1 MRAKDLSRLQ
11 PALDR
16 KTLKDSKRASLEATI
31 TPDLADRL
39 GKSYIL
45 GRFTSPEI
53 AASASVAGITNLED
67 LHTNVAT
74 QLLKQG
80 IVPQRQLARDN
91 PIASYAN
98 FLNAQE
104 GDIITIPD
112 PKTGKPITVTID
124 NRRPTAAFTQGEV
137 RDPNTGKV
145 VIPSAPAVGLRKRTE
160 AEVLAQEKAQRELQQ
175 RVPVVDIDKRPFTL
189 AATQGPANF
198 NAPSSAG
205 EAVALPFKIVGVPFS
220 FAGAAISM
228 MSPDQLKFVGTGVRA
243 AVKTVVAAGMTAGET
258 TYNTA
263 RLTLR
268 DAYAAGQTDASPW
281 ERFKMAADPRKFVN
295 NLGASFVSSTGITA
309 LTDLFS
315 GNLDTGGGFL
325 IQGKTGERAQELQ
338 NDMAGTVAEAMG
350 IDPNKYYIAPEDK
363 AFYDKPFDTGFI
375 AGEALVDAKL
385 TSRDSEVY
393 QFFED
398 SFNVGLR
405 IGLDPG
411 IAGFDVTEIMLRGLT
426 TKFNLSNQVAKSYL
440 DARQAGKYEEA
451 LRIAVENGMDSK
463 QAELLTDA
471 ERYTKLA
478 EDIVTPKEN
487 IVYSGDRAFNT
498 TDEVT
503 KFRDTDDPDFFPNKE
518 NYLGEGL
525 YVTDGVYPASSLGYN
540 NTNSGVV
547 PLTNNPDLA
556 NSLLPPTGGF
566 LPDDKL
572 LTAAGLVPENVFL
585 PNVGYL
591 PEGNVA
597 GVWKFDKTD
606 LNIID
611 FNDFPVH
618 VPEVFNII
626 VDTAQKV
633 VDDIVKPH
641 DKTDSVALQEI
652 YEQNSLMFDGNATTQ
667 ATFTTIRNRVDEQ
680 IATNGIIKIQDKTT
694 GRYEEFLS
702 TEDYIDF
709 LKSKPN
715 YVAHLERT
723 KDLREILVKKYNFSE
738 EDASIFAA
746 NLTDMFLIK
755 AGYHG
760 TPFTELL
767 KLLDRIKQTG
777 QGQQIG
783 ILFREL
789 LKPLTNAPLFK
800 TAPSP
805 FITAENIIN
814 DLIYVVRESVPEE
827 VLNSFQRIIDSDF
840 EATDELL
847 TAILKPFYDETTL
860 KQVVSTRADHDMI
873 QHNNAIQN
881 LNKVKNPITQAL
893 VDAGYDGM
901 RYNGGEVMGGT
912 GKHNAFVIWKPSKMQ
927 HLDVMSG
934 ERFPINQLVE
944 NLTEAN
950 RLGYTADE
958 IANLKGVED
967 GWKQG
972 MGLIGMDPK
981 MVEPTAINNMRNT
994 PFGQRLLQAMAD
1006 ETSVVKI
1013 WRDFLKE
1020 KSPGAAIRLA
1030 KATTPDEV
1038 FEVLREVVDSGDP
1051 NVNLRN
1057 LPNGWKDWV
1066 SNTGFK
1072 VKQKADRYIKQTAMM
1087 PESTYI
1093 SFDDP
1098 VSALQRTDRLMQI
1111 VGVKGPERDRVLEV
1125 LFKAIDE
1132 DTSVA
1137 WDDFFAAA
1145 NETTLTNKMIKA
1157 GWTPEQIQ
1165 EFTSYRRKGDMVQR
1179 FTLEDLADNIPIEWF
1194 DEGDG
1199 PLRITQLLAGGGWL
1213 LEPEV
1218 IDELIRDLNPVIRGL
1233 RKITKD
1239 HPAIAK
1245 TIGVERTITRALET
1259 ASSAW
1264 VKPAALGA
1272 PLPFRY
1278 VMRVVPEETL
1288 RVAFSGEFDNL
1299 GQYMA
1304 QIFTGH
1310 LNYDTFGRT
1319 IRSSQQVAEEMAK
1332 LQHLKDEYEMLQ
1344 QQLTTAP
1351 SLAQKTQ
1358 KRINAIEKKYGTK
1371 TEMQARIDELSLQID
1386 NNIVGDQRA
1395 LVNRVRGHL
1404 EGTHDDNTLNSYM
1417 QRSDIPQVVTNKV
1430 IDPLNITTKEKK
1442 MRRNWVKAQAQD
1454 IAEMA
1459 ANQDYRVIAGALL
1472 AGDPAML
1479 ERIAQDLLSGDLR
1492 GTYEAYTKNV
1502 FNTKLMWDW
1511 ETIEAARSRV
1521 NEIVIDIK
1529 QRTALHPEI
1538 LDALSKDK
1546 YGGAPLR
1553 KPTIN
1558 KVYEA
1563 DPLFTKLV
1571 RDVLLDNPAAPRQVE
1586 YYPLVRSQ
1594 PRATRNANFM
1604 YASFGMY
1611 TKASAAMARNPL
1623 WGQAYWKRIIEMMP
1637 AMDSSEAAALV
1648 SANVGKLPDYQIEK
1662 LQDALPS
1669 AKGELTR
1676 TEVSRV
1682 AEVHA
1687 REVTDGLLYNAQNNK
1702 SYVAYRHPLFFMFFD
1717 AYREQWMTWLKL
1729 MKNPANI
1736 HKVDVASRSLQSF
1749 REPFSEEDNTILHND
1764 PTTNK
1769 QTITVPFSRWMLGL
1783 AGGDANFAIP
1793 TRNLSFVGS
1802 VAPGVGPV
1810 VSLAAASWYP
1820 QSETWANMKQT
1831 FMPFA
1836 GANSDMDW
1844 RQYFL
1849 PQFVQL
1855 AATGIAG
1862 KGSDKV
1868 PSLDVV
1874 WGALEK
1880 FASNDVE
1887 QTKKTASIHIMR
1899 QLSGQI
1905 DKYPLTPEGRKQLLE
1920 DVDSLSD
1927 NFAIARAFARTFLP
1941 AAPITQYYVDT
1952 KQGNILQ
1959 GLLLDEIRKTEN
1971 EVFAKGGNLSQAVAT
1986 LLTEWGPGIWAFFGS
2001 GSQTHIPGLQPT
2013 KEYQSWVFDN
2023 KGLLGKYPMAGGYL
2037 GPQLGEYNARI
2048 FTQQVLLGQRSRKDP
2063 KVSLEDAANIMAES
2077 YYDHRVSSIS
2087 PEDEGTDE
2095 ARRAIEGFKTETE
2108 QKFPTW
2114 SPLLSTAEAQVKRR
2128 LQMQEIRKMI
2138 NDPKIVD
2145 SSGGFALKQYML
2157 MRDAAI
2163 EKMIDA
2169 EPTVTERNWNTVE
2182 ASYSLRKHLFDKGTL
2197 MAKETPEFGALWQ
2210 NILKREFKTDDI
2222 VPTVEASK

>member
-16 KTLKDSKRASLEATI
+16 QTLKDSKRASLEATI

-53 AASASVAGITNLED
+53 AASAAVAGITNLED

-80 IVPQRQLARDN
+80 IVPQRQLAKDN
-91 PIASYAN
+91 PVASYAN
-98 FLNAQE
+98 MLNAKP
-104 GDIITIPD
+104 GDVVTIPD

-124 NRRPTAAFTQGEV
+124 NRKPTAAATQGEV

-145 VIPSAPAVGLRKRTE
+145 LIPSAPAVGLRKRTE
-160 AEVLAQEKAQRELQQ
+160 AEVLAEETAKRELQK
-175 RVPVVDIDKRPFTL
+175 RVPVVDVNKNPFAL

-228 MSPDQLKFVGTGVRA
+228 MAPDQLKFIGTVARGG
-243 AVKTVVAAGMTAGET
+243 VKTVVAAGMTAGET

-309 LTDLFS
+309 LTDLLS
-315 GNLDTGGGFL
+315 GELDTGGGFL

-350 IDPNKYYIAPEDK
+350 IDTNKYYIAPEDK

-385 TSRDSEVY
+385 TTRDSELY
-393 QFFED
+393 QFVED
-398 SFNVGLR
+398 FTNVGLR

-411 IAGFDVTEIMLRGLT
+411 VAGFDVTELALRGLINKFGLT
-426 TKFNLSNQVAKSYL
+426 TQVAKSYL
-440 DARQAGKYEEA
+440 DARAAGKYEEA
-451 LRIAVENGMDSK
+451 LRIAVENGMDTRK
-463 QAELLTDA
+463 AELLADS
-471 ERYTKLA
+471 ERLVNLA
-478 EDIVTPKEN
+478 GDFVARKDN
-487 IVYSGDRAFNT
+487 IVYSGDRSFAV

-503 KFRDTDDPDFFPNKE
+503 KFRDVTDPDFTPNTG

-525 YVTDGVYPASSLGYN
+525 YVTDGVYPASSVGYN
-540 NTNSGVV
+540 NPSEIV
-547 PLTNNPDLA
+547 PITGSVKGQPNNFYLP
-556 NSLLPPTGGF
+556 SLLEDAD
-566 LPDDKL
+566 LI
-572 LTAAGLVPENVFL
+572 PEGVYAQ
-585 PNVGYL
+585 NVGMN
-591 PEGNVA
+591 PAGGNA

-611 FNDFPVH
+611 YNTPPKQ
-618 VPEVFNII
+618 VPEIFQYIL
-626 VDTAQKV
+626 DTAQKV
-633 VDDIVKPH
+633 IDENTRPTDKFDVFRANEFFDEKAFYGPEFKGYETLNDLRLKVAEKIENDGYYIDSEGDKFDNVREWEHYVSFGTPRFRKHSARLSNVTNLLVERLGMPEELAITVANHMATTVLFEMGYVDNPIAEAINQLLIHSSPTSGKTIGDVYKMGIAQHGLLKMNKLYEPKFENFRTTILDSMREVGNFASAESYSLYFLQDWYDNVISKPLKSADIADIQRAVLEIFYSSEMVPKILDDIELYKNTPQ
-641 DKTDSVALQEI
+641 SVQGELWDIE
-652 YEQNSLMFDGNATTQ
+652 S
-667 ATFTTIRNRVDEQ
+667 
-680 IATNGIIKIQDKTT
+680 
-694 GRYEEFLS
+694 
-702 TEDYIDF
+702 
-709 LKSKPN
+709 KSVN
-715 YVAHLERT
+715 
-723 KDLREILVKKYNFSE
+723 
-738 EDASIFAA
+738 
-746 NLTDMFLIK
+746 
-755 AGYHG
+755 
-760 TPFTELL
+760 PFT
-767 KLLDRIKQTG
+767 RG
-777 QGQQIG
+777 
-783 ILFREL
+783 
-789 LKPLTNAPLFK
+789 
-800 TAPSP
+800 
-805 FITAENIIN
+805 
-814 DLIYVVRESVPEE
+814 
-827 VLNSFQRIIDSDF
+827 
-840 EATDELL
+840 
-847 TAILKPFYDETTL
+847 
-860 KQVVSTRADHDMI
+860 
-873 QHNNAIQN
+873 
-881 LNKVKNPITQAL
+881 L
-893 VDAGYDGM
+893 VDMGYDGI
-901 RYNGGEVMGGT
+901 RYDGGSIMGGT
-912 GKHNAFVIWKPSKMQ
+912 GTHNAYVVWKPSKLQ
-927 HLDVMSG
+927 HLDVLSG
-934 ERFPINQLVE
+934 ERFPINQMIE
-944 NLTEAN
+944 NLKEAN
-950 RLGYTADE
+950 RLGYSADE
-958 IANLKGVED
+958 IENLRKVQD

-981 MVEPTAINNMRNT
+981 ALDLTKLGAMKTT
-994 PFGQRLLQAMAD
+994 PFGRKILQAMAD
-1006 ETSVVKI
+1006 EKSVVKI
-1013 WRDFLKE
+1013 WRDFLLE

-1038 FEVLREVVDSGDP
+1038 FDVLREVVDSGDP

-1057 LPNGWKDWV
+1057 LPNGWKDWT
-1066 SNTGFK
+1066 SSTGFK
-1072 VKQKADRYIKQTAMM
+1072 VKQRLDRYTKQTAMM

-1098 VSALQRTDRLMQI
+1098 VAALQRTDRLLQI
-1111 VGVKGPERDRVLEV
+1111 TGVKIDERNRVLEI

-1132 DTSVA
+1132 NTSA
-1137 WDDFFAAA
+1137 SWDDFFDAA
-1145 NETTLTNKMIKA
+1145 NGASLNKKMTEA
-1157 GWTPEQIQ
+1157 GWTPEQIKA
-1165 EFTSYRRKGDMVQR
+1165 FSSYRRKGNMIQR
-1179 FTLEDLADNIPIEWF
+1179 FTLEDIADNVPIEWF

-1199 PLRITQLLAGGGWL
+1199 PLMITQLLSGGGWL

-1218 IDELIRDLNPVIRGL
+1218 IDELIRDLNPAIKGL
-1233 RKITKD
+1233 RKLSKNNPTVAK
-1239 HPAIAK
+1239 AIN
-1245 TIGVERTITRALET
+1245 VERTIAKAIEHG
-1259 ASSAW
+1259 SSAW

-1304 QIFTGH
+1304 QIITGH
-1310 LNYDTFGRT
+1310 LNYDTFGKT
-1319 IRSSQQVAEEMAK
+1319 IMSSAEVADEMAV
-1332 LQHLKDEYEMLQ
+1332 LNQLKDEYADLTNPANSAA
-1344 QQLTTAP
+1344 TTAK
-1351 SLAQKTQ
+1351 AQR
-1358 KRINAIEKKYGTK
+1358 RIAKIEKKYGTQ
-1371 TEMQARIDELSLQID
+1371 TEIQARIDELSLRID
-1386 NNIVGDQRA
+1386 DNIVGDQRA

-1404 EGTHDDNTLNSYM
+1404 EGTMDQNTLDSYM
-1417 QRSDIPQVVTNKV
+1417 ERSTVPQVVTNK
-1430 IDPLNITTKEKK
+1430 INDPLNITKKEKQ
-1442 MRRNWVKAQAQD
+1442 MRNAWVQAQAQV

-1459 ANQDYRVIAGALL
+1459 ANADYRAVASALNL
-1472 AGDPAML
+1472 GNPAYL
-1479 ERIAQDLLSGDLR
+1479 DQIAQDLLSGYLR
-1492 GTYEAYTKNV
+1492 KTYEAYTKNV
-1502 FNTKLMWDW
+1502 FNVKPGWDW
-1511 ETIEAARSRV
+1511 ETIQAARSRV
-1521 NEIVIDIK
+1521 NEIVTHIK
-1529 QRTALHPEI
+1529 QHTAMDPEI
-1538 LDALSKDK
+1538 LRALAKDE

-1558 KVYEA
+1558 KVYEP
-1563 DPLFTKLV
+1563 DVLFTKLV
-1571 RDVLLDNPAAPRQVE
+1571 RKVLLDNPDAPPQVE
-1586 YYPLVRSQ
+1586 FYPLIRTVPKAVR
-1594 PRATRNANFM
+1594 NNNFM
-1604 YASFGMY
+1604 YSSFGMY

-1623 WGQAYWKRIIEMMP
+1623 WGQAYWKRVVEMMS
-1637 AMDSSEAAALV
+1637 AMDADEAAAMIA
-1648 SANVGKLPDYQIEK
+1648 ANADNLPDYQLEK

-1676 TEVSRV
+1676 TEVSRI

-1687 REVTDGLLYNAQNNK
+1687 REVTDNLLYNAQNNK
-1702 SYVAYRHPLFFMFFD
+1702 SYIAYRHPLFFMFFD

-1736 HKVDVASRSLQSF
+1736 HKVDVAARSLKSI
-1749 REPFSEEDNTILHND
+1749 REPFSEEDNMILHND
-1764 PTTNK
+1764 PTTDK

-1820 QSETWANMKQT
+1820 QSEAWAKVKQT
-1831 FMPFA
+1831 FMPFS

-1844 RQYFL
+1844 RQYFI

-1862 KGSDKV
+1862 KGSDKI
-1868 PSLDVV
+1868 PALDVV

-1899 QLSGQI
+1899 QLATQI
-1905 DKYPLTPEGRKQLLE
+1905 DKYPTTPEGRKQLLE

-1927 NFAIARAFARTFLP
+1927 SFAIARSFARTFLP

-1971 EVFAKGGNLSQAVAT
+1971 EVFAKGGTLSQAVAT
-1986 LLTEWGPGIWAFFGS
+1986 LFTEWGPGIWAFFGS
-2001 GSQTHIPGLQPT
+2001 GSETHIPGLQPT
-2013 KEYQSWVFDN
+2013 KEYQSWVFNN
-2023 KGLLGKYPMAGGYL
+2023 KGVLDKYPVAGGYL
-2037 GPQLGEYNARI
+2037 GPQLGEFNARI

-2063 KVSLEDAANIMAES
+2063 QVSLEDAANIMAEA

-2138 NDPKIVD
+2138 KDPKIVN
-2145 SSGGFALKQYML
+2145 SPAGFALKEYMSV
-2157 MRDAAI
+2157 RDAAI
-2163 EKMIDA
+2163 QKMIDA

-2182 ASYSLRKHLFDKGTL
+2182 ASYDLRKYLFNEGNL
-2197 MAKETPEFGALWQ
+2197 MATETPEFGAMWQ

-2222 VPTVEASK
+2222 VPTAEASK

>member
-53 AASASVAGITNLED
+53 AASAAVAGITNLED

-91 PIASYAN
+91 PVASYAN

-104 GDIITIPD
+104 GEIVTIPD

-189 AATQGPANF
+189 AATQGPSSF
-198 NAPSSAG
+198 TAPSSAG
-205 EAVALPFKIVGVPFS
+205 EAIALPFKVIGVPFS
-220 FAGAAISM
+220 FAGSAISM

-315 GNLDTGGGFL
+315 GDLDTGGGFL

-385 TSRDSEVY
+385 TSRDSELY
-393 QFFED
+393 QFVED
-398 SFNVGLR
+398 FTNVFLR

-411 IAGFDVTEIMLRGLT
+411 IAGFDVTDIALRGLT

-440 DARQAGKYEEA
+440 NARQAGEYEEA
-451 LRIAVENGMDSK
+451 LRIAVENGMDAK
-463 QAELLTDA
+463 QAELLADT
-471 ERYTKLA
+471 ERLTKLA
-478 EDIVTPKEN
+478 EDLVTPKEN
-487 IVYSGDRAFNT
+487 VVYSGDRGFKA
-498 TDEVT
+498 TDEPT
-503 KFRDTDDPDFFPNKE
+503 KFQDVDAPGFMPNTE
-518 NYLGEGL
+518 NYLSEGL
-525 YVTDGVYPASSLGYN
+525 YVTDGIYPATSIGYN
-540 NTNSGVV
+540 AVDIRNRV
-547 PLTNNPDLA
+547 
-556 NSLLPPTGGF
+556 TGLDTVTTPYGPII
-566 LPDDKL
+566 LGNKGKILSD
-572 LTAAGLVPENVFL
+572 AGLVPEGVDLNNVAL
-585 PNVGYL
+585 N

-606 LNIID
+606 LNIIE
-611 FNDFPVH
+611 FNDYVDKSPD
-618 VPEVFNII
+618 VFNII
-626 VDTAQKV
+626 LDSAQK
-633 VDDIVKPH
+633 
-641 DKTDSVALQEI
+641 A
-652 YEQNSLMFDGNATTQ
+652 
-667 ATFTTIRNRVDEQ
+667 VDENMMPHHRFDPVATQ
-680 IATNGIIKIQDKTT
+680 DAIDSIAIFDRFESSVQSFNSIRKKAQDVIDANGSIKLFPDGIAIEFTNV
-694 GRYEEFLS
+694 
-702 TEDYIDF
+702 EDYINW
-709 LKSKPN
+709 LKERPN
-715 YVAHLERT
+715 YIKHLQRSEP
-723 KDLREILVKKYNFSE
+723 LREILVKKYGFSE
-738 EDASIFAA
+738 EDASIIAS
-746 NLTDMFLIK
+746 DLIGMTT
-755 AGYHG
+755 ARSGING
-760 TPFTELL
+760 SLIVDTT
-767 KLLDRIKQTG
+767 KLIEKYKENPMYG
-777 QGQQIG
+777 PVGAM
-783 ILFREL
+783 FREIVKSVKNL
-789 LKPLTNAPLFK
+789 YLVKY
-800 TAPSP
+800 APSP
-805 FITAENIIN
+805 YQLAEMDMAQALSYVSGSASGQSMANFQNTIN
-814 DLIYVVRESVPEE
+814 GSVDAANE
-827 VLNSFQRIIDSDF
+827 VL
-840 EATDELL
+840 A
-847 TAILKPFYDETTL
+847 AMLKPFYDE
-860 KQVVSTRADHDMI
+860 STI
-873 QHNNAIQN
+873 QEILQTRKNYDPNAREA
-881 LNKVKNPITQAL
+881 ITQQGMTQVNPVTRAL

-901 RYNGGEVMGGT
+901 RYNGGSVIGGT
-912 GKHNAFVIWKPSKMQ
+912 GTHNAYVVWKPSKMQ

-1030 KATTPDEV
+1030 KASTPDEV

-1057 LPNGWKDWV
+1057 LPNGWKDWT
-1066 SNTGFK
+1066 SSTGFK
-1072 VKQKADRYIKQTAMM
+1072 VKQRLDRYTKQTAMM

-1137 WDDFFAAA
+1137 WDNFFAAA

-1310 LNYDTFGRT
+1310 LNTDTFGRT

-1358 KRINAIEKKYGTK
+1358 KRINAIEKKYGTEA
-1371 TEMQARIDELSLQID
+1371 EMQARIDELTLQID
-1386 NNIVGDQRA
+1386 DNIVGDQRA

-1417 QRSDIPQVVTNKV
+1417 QRSDIPQVVTNEV

-1459 ANQDYRVIAGALL
+1459 ANRDYRVIAGALL

-1563 DPLFTKLV
+1563 DPLFRKLV

-1637 AMDSSEAAALV
+1637 AMDSSEAAAMV
-1648 SANVGKLPDYQIEK
+1648 AANVDKLPDYTLEK

-1899 QLSGQI
+1899 QLAGQI

-1971 EVFAKGGNLSQAVAT
+1971 EVFAKGGNLSQAVTT
-1986 LLTEWGPGIWAFFGS
+1986 LFTEWGPGIWAFFGS

-2077 YYDHRVSSIS
+2077 YYDYRVSSIS

-2138 NDPKIVD
+2138 KDPKIVD

-2222 VPTVEASK
+2222 VPTVEASE

>member
-53 AASASVAGITNLED
+53 AASAAVAGITNLED

-91 PIASYAN
+91 PVASYAN

-104 GDIITIPD
+104 GEIVTIPD

-189 AATQGPANF
+189 AATQGPSSF
-198 NAPSSAG
+198 TAPSSAG
-205 EAVALPFKIVGVPFS
+205 EAIALPFKVIGVPFS
-220 FAGAAISM
+220 FAGSAISM

-243 AVKTVVAAGMTAGET
+243 AVKTVVAAGMTAGDT

-315 GNLDTGGGFL
+315 GDLDTGGGFL
-325 IQGKTGERAQELQ
+325 IEGKTGERAQELQ

-363 AFYDKPFDTGFI
+363 AFYDKPFDIGFI

-385 TSRDSEVY
+385 TTRDSELY
-393 QFFED
+393 QFVED
-398 SFNVGLR
+398 FTNVFLR

-411 IAGFDVTEIMLRGLT
+411 IAGYDVTEIMLRGLA
-426 TKFNLSNQVAKSYL
+426 TKFNLPNQVAKSYL

-451 LRIAVENGMDSK
+451 LRIAVENGMDAK
-463 QAELLTDA
+463 QAEYLTDA

-478 EDIVTPKEN
+478 EDIVTPQEN

-498 TDEVT
+498 TDEIT
-503 KFRDTDDPDFFPNKE
+503 KFKDIDDPDFVPNPR

-525 YVTDGVYPASSLGYN
+525 YVTDGVYPASSVGYN
-540 NTNSGVV
+540 VSGIQPLSTLAETVPGMSPNVAFNTPVYIV
-547 PLTNNPDLA
+547 D
-556 NSLLPPTGGF
+556 
-566 LPDDKL
+566 
-572 LTAAGLVPENVFL
+572 AGLVPGGVDL
-585 PNVGYL
+585 GQVGYNQQGV
-591 PEGNVA
+591 EA

-611 FNDFPVH
+611 FYDYPVH
-618 VPEVFNII
+618 VPKVFNTM
-626 VDTAQKV
+626 VDGAQKFL
-633 VDDIVKPH
+633 DENIMPYNKFDLPA
-641 DKTDSVALQEI
+641 TDLIRKQSSA
-652 YEQNSLMFDGNATTQ
+652 MFDGQ
-667 ATFTTIRNRVDEQ
+667 ATIEESFDAVRKQVDEHL
-680 IATNGIIKIQDKTT
+680 AANGSLKFIDRTT
-694 GRYEEFLS
+694 DRYEEFLS

-715 YVAHLERT
+715 YVAHLELT
-723 KDLREILVKKYNFSE
+723 KDLREMLVSKYNFSE
-738 EDASIFAA
+738 ENASIFAA
-746 NLTDMFLIK
+746 NLTNSFVQKIMYDANPINSLRKTLANMDV
-755 AGYHG
+755 AG
-760 TPFTELL
+760 
-767 KLLDRIKQTG
+767 RG
-777 QGQQIG
+777 QLIG
-783 ILFREL
+783 ILFKEL
-789 LKPLTNAPLFK
+789 SSELSSVLLNKVT
-800 TAPSP
+800 PSP
-805 FITAENIIN
+805 FINAENDIIRSLEIIK
-814 DLIYVVRESVPEE
+814 DSVSEE
-827 VLNSFQRIIDSDF
+827 ILNAFEIIIDSDY
-840 EATDELL
+840 EAADELL
-847 TAILKPFYDETTL
+847 TLVLKPFYDETTL
-860 KQVVSTRADHDMI
+860 NEVIATRAIYDRDTHL
-873 QHNNAIQN
+873 ASIQN
-881 LNKVKNPITQAL
+881 TQNFKNPLSKAL

-912 GKHNAFVIWKPSKMQ
+912 GKHNAYVIWKPSKMQ
-927 HLDVMSG
+927 HVDVLTG
-934 ERFPINQLVE
+934 EKFPINQLVG
-944 NLTEAN
+944 NLREAVTS
-950 RLGYTADE
+950 GYNADE
-958 IANLKGVED
+958 IARIKELED

-1030 KATTPDEV
+1030 KASTPDEV

-1066 SNTGFK
+1066 SSTGFK

-1137 WDDFFAAA
+1137 WDNFFAAA

-1332 LQHLKDEYEMLQ
+1332 LQHLKDEYSMLQ

-1358 KRINAIEKKYGTK
+1358 KRINAIEKKYGTEA
-1371 TEMQARIDELSLQID
+1371 EMQARIDELTLQID

-1404 EGTHDDNTLNSYM
+1404 EGTHDGNTLNSYM
-1417 QRSDIPQVVTNKV
+1417 QRSDIPQVVTNEV

-1454 IAEMA
+1454 IAEMS

-1623 WGQAYWKRIIEMMP
+1623 WGQAYWKRVVEMMS
-1637 AMDSSEAAALV
+1637 AMDADEAAAMIA
-1648 SANVGKLPDYQIEK
+1648 ANADNLPDYQLEK

-1899 QLSGQI
+1899 QLAGQI

-1927 NFAIARAFARTFLP
+1927 NFAIARSFARTFLP

-1971 EVFAKGGNLSQAVAT
+1971 EVFAKGGNLSQAVTT

-2023 KGLLGKYPMAGGYL
+2023 KGLLSKYPMAGGYL

-2077 YYDHRVSSIS
+2077 FYDHRVSSIS

-2095 ARRAIEGFKTETE
+2095 ARQAIEGFKTETE

-2128 LQMQEIRKMI
+2128 VQMQEIRKMI
-2138 NDPKIVD
+2138 KDPKIVD

-2210 NILKREFKTDDI
+2210 NILKRESKTNDI
-2222 VPTVEASK
+2222 VPTVEASE